1 MQPYL
6 ETVAAIS
13 AEALASQ
20 LEAKVL
26 LLQHAYRG
34 WVAHHG
40 RSTVGLS
47 GLSMT
52 ECARY
57 VAAWLRGKA
66 PPSQRDGFSAPL
78 ILRFAVD
85 DVKADCLEAA
95 AVGTARPSSRQ
106 LGDWFWNTTATG
118 AAIHILR
125 EVLQAH
131 EDERLRLIVSNFVVP
146 AARVRAA

>member
-1 MQPYL
+1 MIAANDL
-6 ETVAAIS
+6 LCSHISETVAAIS

-20 LEAKVL
+20 LEAEVL

-57 VAAWLRGKA
+57 VAA
-66 PPSQRDGFSAPL
+66 
-78 ILRFAVD
+78 
-85 DVKADCLEAA
+85 
-95 AVGTARPSSRQ
+95 
-106 LGDWFWNTTATG
+106 
-118 AAIHILR
+118 
-125 EVLQAH
+125 
-131 EDERLRLIVSNFVVP
+131 
-146 AARVRAA
+146 